1 MGTLSDGH
9 GPLLVHSSKLLPLI
23 VALEILYTW
32 DGDYALVRPG
42 VLHRVVPVTLVRPGL
57 HFYFCF
63 FNFNYA
69 LVWPRYYTGMVPEA
83 LAHCNWCG
91 LGFIP
96 VWSQKL
102 LQLQLHLPG
111 VTLGDL
117 ANGGLALV
125 WPCVLHSMV
134 PVALEDPDLETWYWR
149 GPYMT
154 QRGPSDS
161 EDLGD

>member
-32 DGDYALVRPG
+32 DGDY
-42 VLHRVVPVTLVRPGL
+42 
-57 HFYFCF
+57 

-102 LQLQLHLPG
+102 LQLQLHPG
-111 VTLGDL
+111 EEAPVRHREVPVTLRTWGT
-117 ANGGLALV
+117 
-125 WPCVLHSMV
+125 LH
-134 PVALEDPDLETWYWR
+134 W
-149 GPYMT
+149 
-154 QRGPSDS
+154 
-161 EDLGD
+161 

>member
-32 DGDYALVRPG
+32 DGDY
-42 VLHRVVPVTLVRPGL
+42 
-57 HFYFCF
+57 

-149 GPYMT
+149 GPV
-154 QRGPSDS
+154 
-161 EDLGD
+161 